1 MMAGAPI
8 IWKSH
13 MQATIS
19 LSTTEA
25 EYNALVYMG
34 CEILYFFR
42 LLSDLGQRAIVQGS
56 KGDGDRAM
64 AIRCDNKSTIA
75 ISMGAF
81 NMRRTRHIEIRHK
94 KVIEWVKAKLIKLVF
109 VPSDENISDIF
120 TKASRRAVFL
130 QNRDVF
136 MSRVQLANEPTII
149 ENVSCFTFGRVYQT
163 RRCQT
168 CRFCSGRPATDKRV
182 YYYEPSVSED
192 DLR

>member
-75 ISMGAF
+75 ISTNPF
-81 NMRRTRHIEIRHK
+81 NMRRTRHIDIRHK

-109 VPSDENISDIF
+109 VPSEENISDIF
-120 TKASRRAVFL
+120 TKASRRAVPPKQGCLF
-130 QNRDVF
+130 VA
-136 MSRVQLANEPTII
+136 SA
-149 ENVSCFTFGRVYQT
+149 T
-163 RRCQT
+163 RER
-168 CRFCSGRPATDKRV
+168 TD
-182 YYYEPSVSED
+182 D
-192 DLR
+192 D